1 MDDTLNV
8 SGHLLS
14 TIEIESALVSHPD
27 VVEAGV
33 CPVADPKTGHAIV
46 AFVVLKSFGG
56 CRRTIACRNLQG
68 PRREGDRADREAAR
82 RRRRS

>member
-46 AFVVLKSFGG
+46 AFVV
-56 CRRTIACRNLQG
+56 
-68 PRREGDRADREAAR
+68 AAMDSAAHPATSR
-82 RRRRS
+82 PLC